1 MSPSKYNLGTRQ
13 PRRGFALFTMM
24 LSILVLLGFLGLAV
38 DVGYLELVKT
48 RMQTAADAAA
58 LGGVQ
63 DLRMN
68 GTVNLVGA
76 AKADSAINGFT
87 HGVDTVNLTVNH
99 PPLTGNY
106 MTDQSAIEVT
116 IS

>member
-1 MSPSKYNLGTRQ
+1 MSLAKPKIRARQ
-13 PRRGFALFTMM
+13 SQRGFVLVTMM
-24 LSILVLLGFLGLAV
+24 LSMLVLLGFLGLAV

-58 LGGVQ
+58 LGAVQ

-68 GTVNLVGA
+68 GTANLAIA
-76 AKADSAINGFT
+76 AKADSATNGLT
-87 HGVDTVNLTVNH
+87 HGVDTVNITVNH

-106 MTDQSAIEVT
+106 MTNQSA
-116 IS
+116 